1 MAGGKLDSRQK
12 MINMMYLVFIAM
24 LALNIS
30 KEVLATLGLINS
42 DIAAATQDLVA
53 DSNEKYTL
61 FSNNAN
67 NEYYRIAAQS
77 TPEIQIIADEYFNYI
92 DTLKQRLMNTSE
104 TSYKIARED
113 KKTGEIDSIIDYQTM
128 DKSQYLDELFFT
140 GDQYSENGQEFVD
153 RFSSFPAKLQTVLDV
168 FVAADLEKDP
178 PSEDDPDGQYIDFD
192 FSFLGELNKRF
203 AYTEMV
209 LNRDGKYQPYLNYHF
224 EGFPLIASLS
234 KLTKIQS
241 DIRFIENKIL
251 EYIIS
256 VINEHEGG
264 ISANTYQTLLESSKS
279 SFYTGDLVDAS
290 VVMGKKDSNFI
301 PSSVELFI
309 NDQRM
314 VKGKDF
320 TIAGGGVQL
329 NKRFGA
335 PGSYKVTGK
344 LFFERNKIEQSV
356 DVAQIISVI
365 NKPNDAIISV
375 DKLKALYVGLDNV
388 LSISIPGVN
397 DNTSL
402 VVSCPSSHGKIK
414 RKGNK
419 WLAVP
424 DSTRVN
430 EKFVINVSGK
440 INGSPVRMKP
450 QQFDVKPLPL
460 ALGSI
465 KIKGIEGSISNGRLP
480 INLIKNGVITAA
492 FPKDFFYKVDI
503 DISGFSIQIGNSPSI
518 SISSNRIS
526 NSNAV
531 PVLENARRG
540 DLVYISNIQANIT
553 SDGKKLPIPNVS
565 PLVLTIN

>member
-104 TSYKIARED
+104 TGYKMARED

-153 RFSSFPAKLQTVLDV
+153 RFSSFPTKLQTVLDV

-203 AYTEMV
+203 AYAEMV

-290 VVMGKKDSNFI
+290 VVMGKKDSNFV
-301 PSSVELFI
+301 PSRVELFL

-314 VKGKDF
+314 VQGRDF
-320 TIAGGGVQL
+320 TIEGGGVQL

-335 PGSYKVTGK
+335 PGSYKLTGK
-344 LFFERNKIEQSV
+344 LFFERNKVEQSV
-356 DVAQIISVI
+356 DVAQVISVI
-365 NKPNDAIISV
+365 DKPNDAVISADQMKV
-375 DKLKALYVGLDNV
+375 VYRGLPND
-388 LSISIPGVN
+388 LSISIPGIPNNKLNVRA
-397 DNTSL
+397 DNG
-402 VVSCPSSHGKIK
+402 VV
-414 RKGNK
+414 RKKGTKFEAIPDGNK
-419 WLAVP
+419 VGK
-424 DSTRVN
+424 SMR
-430 EKFVINVSGK
+430 IYVSGE
-440 INGSPVRMKP
+440 INGATINAPGQDFRI
-450 QQFDVKPLPL
+450 KPLPP

-465 KIKGIEGSISNGRLP
+465 DLGSLGKFDSGSSINGAYVDAGIIAAKFPEDFDYDLNVEVTSFTMGVGSRSSVRVN
-480 INLIKNGVITAA
+480 
-492 FPKDFFYKVDI
+492 
-503 DISGFSIQIGNSPSI
+503 
-518 SISSNRIS
+518 SNRINNNNLLVS
-526 NSNAV
+526 YIGGLNSGDRIFVFDIEAKVKTGNI
-531 PVLENARRG
+531 VL
-540 DLVYISNIQANIT
+540 
-553 SDGKKLPIPNVS
+553 DGIKVTDFA
-565 PLVLTIN
+565 LTVE

>member
-42 DIAAATQDLVA
+42 DIAAATQDLVS
-53 DSNEKYTL
+53 DSKEKYTL

-77 TPEIQIIADEYFNYI
+77 TPEIQVIADEYFNYI

-104 TSYKIARED
+104 TGYKMARED
-113 KKTGEIDSIIDYQTM
+113 KKTGEVDSIIDYQTM

-153 RFSSFPAKLQTVLDV
+153 RFSSFPTKLQSVLDV

-178 PSEDDPDGQYIDFD
+178 PTEDDQDGQYIDFD
-192 FSFLGELNKRF
+192 FSFLGELSKRF
-203 AYTEMV
+203 EYTEMV

-301 PSSVELFI
+301 PSRVELFL

-314 VKGKDF
+314 VKGRDF

-335 PGSYKVTGK
+335 PGSYKLTGK
-344 LFFERNKIEQSV
+344 LFFERNKVEQSV

-365 NKPNDAIISV
+365 DKPNDAVISADQMKV
-375 DKLKALYVGLDNV
+375 VYRGLPND
-388 LSISIPGVN
+388 LSISIPGIPNNKLKVRAN
-397 DNTSL
+397 NG
-402 VVSCPSSHGKIK
+402 VV
-414 RKGNK
+414 RKKGTKFEAIPDGNK
-419 WLAVP
+419 VGE
-424 DSTRVN
+424 SMRI
-430 EKFVINVSGK
+430 FVSGE
-440 INGSPVRMKP
+440 INGTTINAPGQDFRI
-450 QQFDVKPLPL
+450 KPLPP
-460 ALGSI
+460 ALGSVDLGSSFDKFENGKSI
-465 KIKGIEGSISNGRLP
+465 PGAFLDAGII
-480 INLIKNGVITAA
+480 AA
-492 FPKDFFYKVDI
+492 KFPDDFDYDLNVVVTNFSMSVGNRSSVRVD
-503 DISGFSIQIGNSPSI
+503 
-518 SISSNRIS
+518 SNRIS
-526 NSNAV
+526 NNNLLVSYINN
-531 PVLENARRG
+531 LSSG
-540 DLVYISNIQANIT
+540 DMVFIFDIEAKVKTGNIEL
-553 SDGKKLPIPNVS
+553 DGIKVTDFRLI
-565 PLVLTIN
+565 IE